1 MAVHLPWNDLKHRR
15 ARTIAALAG
24 VVVAIVLLYMQLG
37 FYGACRVS
45 SMRILGLMDFDLA
58 ITSARY
64 SYILESHHFSRDL
77 LRRAMAV
84 EGVAATSP
92 LWIAPATWRNPQ
104 TGRSYDTM
112 AIGLDL
118 GKTRL
123 RSQEAGAQLDALRRL
138 DTVLFDRAS
147 HPVLGD
153 NPVGTVSEMAGR
165 RLTVAGEFSWGAG
178 FVAQGIVLTSRQT
191 FDRLSHLGRHQ
202 RIQLGL
208 IHLDPSTDPQRALAE
223 LQRRLPEGVTVWTR
237 SQVMAQDR
245 RFFMQDRPIGLMF
258 TSGVAVALM
267 VGAMILFQI
276 LASEVTSR
284 RSELATLQALG
295 FSRRRVHW
303 MITEQGLLYALLA
316 FLPATLTALLL
327 FKAIRD
333 FTRLPL
339 QLSWELAG
347 LVLLLSLLMCCLG
360 AVPAGR
366 RVCSV
371 DPAELF

>member
-1 MAVHLPWNDLKHRR
+1 M
-15 ARTIAALAG
+15 AALAG

-37 FYGACRVS
+37 FYGACRIS
-45 SMRILGLMDFDLA
+45 SMRILDLMDFDLA

-77 LRRAMAV
+77 LQRTTAV

-92 LWIAPATWRNPQ
+92 LWVAPSAWRNPQ
-104 TGRSYDTM
+104 TGRSYDTL
-112 AIGLDL
+112 AVGLDL
-118 GKTRL
+118 EKTRL
-123 RSQEAGAQLDALRRL
+123 RSEEANAQLHTLQRL
-138 DTVLFDRAS
+138 DTVLFDRSS

-153 NPVGTVSEMAGR
+153 NPPGTVSEMARR
-165 RLTVAGEFSWGAG
+165 RLTVAGDFSWGAG
-178 FVAQGIVLTSRQT
+178 FTAQGIVLTSRQT
-191 FDRLSHLGRHQ
+191 FDRLSNLGRHH
-202 RIQLGL
+202 RAQLGL
-208 IHLDPSTDPQRALAE
+208 IRLDPGVDAQRALAE
-223 LQRRLPEGVTVWTR
+223 IQRRLPQGAKVWTR
-237 SQVMAQDR
+237 SQLKAQDR
-245 RFFMQDRPIGLMF
+245 GFFMQERPIGLMF

-316 FLPATLTALLL
+316 YLPATMVALLL
-327 FKAIRD
+327 FKAVRD

-339 QLSWELAG
+339 ELSWGLAG
-347 LVLLLSLLMCCLG
+347 LVLLLSLVMCCMG